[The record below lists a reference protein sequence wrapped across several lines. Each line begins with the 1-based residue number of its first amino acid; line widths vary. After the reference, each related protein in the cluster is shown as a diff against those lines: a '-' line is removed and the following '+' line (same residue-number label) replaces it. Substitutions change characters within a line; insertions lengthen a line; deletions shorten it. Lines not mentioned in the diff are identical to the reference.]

1 MAGETE
7 FEAQLA
13 AYRPELLRFAQWLTR
28 DRSMAEDVVQETMLR
43 AWKAQ
48 ASLTDRTA
56 LRPWLFSIVRR
67 EFSRLR
73 DRQGPVAVDVDVL
86 VATDDPALT
95 AADQEEHRELHHAI
109 LRLADDYRVPL
120 LMQVMSG
127 LTTTEIARELNL
139 SQTAVLTRLF
149 RAREKL
155 REAFRTRT
163 RDDD

>member
-1 MAGETE
+1 MAGDTE

-13 AYRPELLRFAQWLTR
+13 ACRPELLRFAQWLTR

-56 LRPWLFSIVRR
+56 LRPWLLSIVRR

-95 AADQEEHRELHHAI
+95 AADQVNTARCTM
-109 LRLADDYRVPL
+109 RS
-120 LMQVMSG
+120 SG
-127 LTTTEIARELNL
+127 SPMTTACR
-139 SQTAVLTRLF
+139 S
-149 RAREKL
+149 
-155 REAFRTRT
+155 
-163 RDDD
+163 